1 MRAGLLAT
9 LLTGVLAGLLPV
21 AAHAGDVPGRFDFY
35 VLALSWSPDYC
46 AARPQDAEQCGRPYG
61 FVLHGLW
68 PQYQRGYPADCSSEP
83 LQPQIE
89 QQFAGLYPSR
99 KLYRHEW
106 QKHGS
111 CSGLSQQQFHQLAAS
126 LKARVRIPAAYQA
139 PAQPL
144 RRSLPQLKAD
154 LTAANPWLP
163 ASSINVACSGAGRFL
178 QELRLCL
185 NKQGSAAVA
194 CSEQMQRA
202 EARSCRQ
209 PDLLVRSVR

>member
-1 MRAGLLAT
+1 MRRLLA
-9 LLTGVLAGLLPV
+9 LLLPLLLLP
-21 AAHAGDVPGRFDFY
+21 AARAAGTPGQFDYY
-35 VLALSWSPDYC
+35 VMALSWSPDYC
-46 AARPQDAEQCGRPYG
+46 AARPDDREQCSRQFG

-68 PQYQRGYPADCSSEP
+68 PQYQRGYPADCSAER
-83 LQPQIE
+83 LDDRIE

-111 CSGLSQQQFHQLAAS
+111 CSGLTQPQFHQLAAS

-154 LTAANPWLP
+154 IAAANPWLP
-163 ASSINVACSGAGRFL
+163 ASAISVACSGAGRFL
-178 QELRLCL
+178 QEVRLCVD
-185 NKQGSAAVA
+185 KQGAAAVT
-194 CSEQMQRA
+194 CSEQMQHA

>member
-1 MRAGLLAT
+1 MSARLSAT
-9 LLTGVLAGLLPV
+9 LLAGLLGGWLSG
-21 AAHAGDVPGRFDFY
+21 AAQAGDVPGRFDFY

-89 QQFAGLYPSR
+89 RQFAGLYPSR

-111 CSGLSQQQFHQLAAS
+111 CSGLTQPQFHQLAAS
-126 LKARVRIPAAYQA
+126 LKARVRIPAAYLA

-154 LTAANPWLP
+154 IAAANPWLP
-163 ASSINVACSGAGRFL
+163 ASAISVACSGAGRFL
-178 QELRLCL
+178 QEVRLCVD
-185 NKQGSAAVA
+185 KQGAAAVT
-194 CSEQMQRA
+194 CSEQMQHA
-202 EARSCRQ
+202 EARSCGQ

>member
-1 MRAGLLAT
+1 MRRALLLPALLAGT
-9 LLTGVLAGLLPV
+9 MLAATASAADV
-21 AAHAGDVPGRFDFY
+21 AGRFDFY

-68 PQYQRGYPADCSSEP
+68 PQYQRGYPASCAAAP

-106 QKHGS
+106 DKHGS
-111 CSGLSQQQFHQLAAS
+111 CSGLSQPQFHQLAAS
-126 LKARVRIPAAYQA
+126 LKAKVRIPAAYQA

-154 LTAANPWLP
+154 LVAANPWLP
-163 ASSINVACSGAGRFL
+163 ASAISVACSGAGRFL
-178 QELRLCL
+178 QEVRVCFDTAG
-185 NKQGSAAVA
+185 KGAQP

-209 PDLLVRSVR
+209 PDLLVRNVR

>member
-1 MRAGLLAT
+1 MRRAWRWPALLAAAT
-9 LLTGVLAGLLPV
+9 LAAPAV
-21 AAHAGDVPGRFDFY
+21 AADVAGRFDFY

-46 AARPQDAEQCGRPYG
+46 AARPQDVEQCGRPYG

-68 PQYQRGYPADCSSEP
+68 PQYQRGYPASCPAEP
-83 LQPQIE
+83 HQPQIE

-106 QKHGS
+106 DKHGS
-111 CSGLSQQQFHQLAAS
+111 CSGLSQPQFHQLAAS
-126 LKARVRIPAAYQA
+126 LKAKVRIPAAYQA

-154 LTAANPWLP
+154 LVAANPWLP
-163 ASSINVACSGAGRFL
+163 ASAISVACSGAGRFL
-178 QELRLCL
+178 QEVRVCFDRAG
-185 NKQGSAAVA
+185 KGAQP

>member
-1 MRAGLLAT
+1 MRALLLAAM
-9 LLTGVLAGLLPV
+9 LA
-21 AAHAGDVPGRFDFY
+21 AASPLAAQAGDVPGRFDFY

-68 PQYQRGYPADCSSEP
+68 PQYQRGYPANCSAEP

-89 QQFAGLYPSR
+89 RQFAGLYPSR

-106 QKHGS
+106 DKHGS
-111 CSGLSQQQFHQLAAS
+111 CSGLSQPQFHQLAAS
-126 LKARVRIPAAYQA
+126 LKAKVRIPAAYQA

-154 LTAANPWLP
+154 LVAANPWLP
-163 ASSINVACSGAGRFL
+163 ASAISVACSGAGRFL
-178 QELRLCL
+178 QEVRVCFD
-185 NKQGSAAVA
+185 KQGSGASA

-209 PDLLVRSVR
+209 PDLLVRNVR

>member
-21 AAHAGDVPGRFDFY
+21 AARAGDVPGRFDFY

-89 QQFAGLYPSR
+89 RQFADLYPSR

-111 CSGLSQQQFHQLAAS
+111 CSGLSQQQFHQLATS
-126 LKARVRIPAAYQA
+126 LKAKVRIPAAYQA

-154 LTAANPWLP
+154 LSAANPWLP
-163 ASSINVACSGAGRFL
+163 ASAISVACSGSGRFL

-185 NKQGSAAVA
+185 DKQGSTAVA